1 MISRP
6 QGRFGCGY
14 VGYSTRRE
22 WRRRARR
29 IRICMVQEW
38 TSDSDSNVD
47 ERRVDERER
56 QPEKRSEQPTEFIN
70 TPEEG

>member
-1 MISRP
+1 M
-6 QGRFGCGY
+6 
-14 VGYSTRRE
+14 
-22 WRRRARR
+22 
-29 IRICMVQEW
+29 CMVQEW